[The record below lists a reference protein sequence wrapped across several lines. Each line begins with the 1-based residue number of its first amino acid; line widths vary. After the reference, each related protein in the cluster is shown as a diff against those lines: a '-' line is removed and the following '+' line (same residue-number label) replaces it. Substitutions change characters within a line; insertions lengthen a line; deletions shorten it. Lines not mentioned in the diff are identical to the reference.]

1 MANKVVRL
9 PVVSGLGQTL
19 RKDNWWVGPL
29 ITFLV
34 ISFFLGYATW
44 RAFENQFFKVGDT
57 YLSPIYSPLV
67 PTAGSASRSSRRRC

>member
-29 ITFLV
+29 LTGIV
-34 ISFFLGYATW
+34 IAFFLGYATW
-44 RAFENQFFKVGDT
+44 RAFENQFFKVGEQ
-57 YLSPIYSPLV
+57 YISPIY
-67 PTAGSASRSSRRRC
+67 